1 MSPFLFPSPRYPVYV
16 VVGDTFTVVVV
27 VVVVATAAGRG
38 MDGRLTV
45 NPFICVSSV

>member
-16 VVGDTFTVVVV
+16 VVGDTFT